1 MADQTTAPATAAT
14 ISEATPTAT
23 TAAAAADPGEGTLP
37 AGGASS
43 DAKPAPTLA
52 ELKAARRD
60 KAAPAPKATV
70 PPASGSGGSTSSSS
84 TPAAPATSGTP
95 APAAQGD
102 KPPATAQIDMS
113 DDALKSFT
121 NLQRELREARTKLK
135 NTEDRIASFGKFEK
149 AQTLAKEGKHYDAAR
164 EAGIDVDAALAELL
178 GQNGGQSPTAG
189 QIDKK
194 LADEIADLV
203 KFKDDTLKEREAS
216 KAAEVEAV
224 VKRDREVTGRFVTD
238 NAVKYPFLA
247 KSPDLVDGVFS
258 DYTKAKAKLEAEGEA
273 LSDKEQVKLMLDSL
287 AVHEE
292 KWAKVFGTPATTEA
306 KTEGEQ
312 PAGPDGS
319 ARAGVRQPPPAE
331 KKKLTFDELK
341 AERAARRI
349 AARTA

>member
-1 MADQTTAPATAAT
+1 
-14 ISEATPTAT
+14 
-23 TAAAAADPGEGTLP
+23 
-37 AGGASS
+37 
-43 DAKPAPTLA
+43 
-52 ELKAARRD
+52 
-60 KAAPAPKATV
+60 
-70 PPASGSGGSTSSSS
+70 
-84 TPAAPATSGTP
+84 
-95 APAAQGD
+95 
-102 KPPATAQIDMS
+102 MS

-216 KAAEVEAV
+216 KAADAEAV

-238 NAVKYPFLA
+238 NAAKYPFLA
-247 KSPDLVDGVFS
+247 KSPDLVDGVFA

-292 KWAKVFGTPATTEA
+292 KWAKVFGAPATTEA

>member
-60 KAAPAPKATV
+60 KAAPTPKATV
-70 PPASGSGGSTSSSS
+70 PPASGGSTSSSS
-84 TPAAPATSGTP
+84 TPAPPAASGTP

-102 KPPATAQIDMS
+102 KQTAQIDMS

-216 KAAEVEAV
+216 KAADAEAV

-238 NAVKYPFLA
+238 NAAKYPFLA
-247 KSPDLVDGVFS
+247 KSPDLVTVCS
-258 DYTKAKAKLEAEGEA
+258 
-273 LSDKEQVKLMLDSL
+273 
-287 AVHEE
+287 
-292 KWAKVFGTPATTEA
+292 PTTRRPRRSW
-306 KTEGEQ
+306 KQ
-312 PAGPDGS
+312 
-319 ARAGVRQPPPAE
+319 R
-331 KKKLTFDELK
+331 
-341 AERAARRI
+341 ARRCPT
-349 AARTA
+349 RSRSS